1 MNSEFRG
8 TGVAIV
14 TPFNSDKT
22 IDFQGLENLVNYLI
36 LGGVDYL
43 VVQGTTGESATLS
56 KAEKVK
62 VLDFVHDK
70 TADRVPLVFGIGGNN
85 TMAVADDIKFYD
97 SSKFDA
103 ILSVV
108 PYYNKPTQEGI
119 YQHYKHLANVATKP
133 IILYNVP
140 GRSVVNMT
148 AKTTLRLAN
157 DFNNLIA
164 VKEASGDLNQIK
176 EIIDRCPANFL
187 VISGD
192 DPITVP
198 IIELG
203 GDGVISVVANAL
215 PKSFSKMVNQAFEG
229 KSAAAQETQNS
240 FEDITELMFA
250 EGNPAGVKA
259 ALNILGI
266 HGADVRLP
274 LVKMSDAGYAKM
286 RTELEKIGE
295 LANA

>member
-1 MNSEFRG
+1 MNSKFKG

-14 TPFNSDKT
+14 TPFKT
-22 IDFQGLENLVNYLI
+22 DFSIDYQGLKKLVNYLVD
-36 LGGVDYL
+36 GGVDYL
-43 VVQGTTGESATLS
+43 VVQGTTGESPVLS
-56 KAEKVK
+56 KQEKAEL
-62 VLDFVHDK
+62 LDFVYK
-70 TADRVPLVFGIGGNN
+70 INAGRLPIVFGIGGNN
-85 TMAVADDIKFYD
+85 TAAVSEDMSYFD
-97 SSKFDA
+97 SSKFEA

-119 YQHYKHLANVATKP
+119 YQHYKHLAGVAPKP

-148 AKTTLRLAN
+148 AETTLRLASE
-157 DFNNLIA
+157 FKNLIG

-176 EIIDRCPANFL
+176 EIIDGRPDNFL

-198 IIELG
+198 IIHLG

-215 PKSFSKMVNQAFEG
+215 PKSFSEMVTSAMVGDVEG
-229 KSAAAQETQNS
+229 PQKAQNS
-240 FEDITELMFA
+240 FEDITNLMFN

-259 ALNILGI
+259 ALDVLNLC
-266 HGADVRLP
+266 GAEVRLP
-274 LVKMSDAGYAKM
+274 LVRMSEDGYNQM
-286 RTELEKIGE
+286 RVELENLGE
-295 LANA
+295 IANA

>member
-1 MNSEFRG
+1 MNSKFRG

-22 IDFQGLENLVNYLI
+22 IDYSGLEKLVNHLI
-36 LGGVDYL
+36 EGGVDYL

-56 KAEKVK
+56 KEEKVK
-62 VLDFVHDK
+62 VLDFVHEK
-70 TADRVPLVFGIGGNN
+70 TDGRVPLVFGIGGNN
-85 TMAVADDIKFYD
+85 TMAVADDMGYYD
-97 SSKFDA
+97 SSKFEA

-119 YQHYKHLANVATKP
+119 YRHYKYLAGVAPKP

-148 AKTTLRLAN
+148 AETTLRLAN
-157 DFNNLIA
+157 EFDNLIA
-164 VKEASGDLNQIK
+164 VKEASGDLTQIK
-176 EIIDRCPANFL
+176 EIIDNRPDNFL

-192 DPITVP
+192 DPITIP
-198 IIELG
+198 IIHLG

-215 PKSFSKMVNQAFEG
+215 PKSFSNMVNQALEG
-229 KSAAAQETQNS
+229 NCTAVQVAQNS
-240 FEDITELMFA
+240 FEDITDLMFL

-259 ALNILGI
+259 ALHILGV
-266 HGADVRLP
+266 HGVDVRLP

-286 RTELEKIGE
+286 RTELEKMGE
-295 LANA
+295 LANV

>member
-1 MNSEFRG
+1 MNSKFRG

-22 IDFQGLENLVNYLI
+22 IDYSGLEKLVNHLI
-36 LGGVDYL
+36 EGGVDYL

-56 KAEKVK
+56 KEEKVK
-62 VLDFVHDK
+62 VLDFVHEK
-70 TADRVPLVFGIGGNN
+70 TDGRVPLVFGIGGNN
-85 TMAVADDIKFYD
+85 TMAVADDMGYYD
-97 SSKFDA
+97 SSKFEA

-119 YQHYKHLANVATKP
+119 YQHYKYIAGVAPKP

-148 AKTTLRLAN
+148 AETTLRLAN
-157 DFNNLIA
+157 EIDNLIA
-164 VKEASGDLNQIK
+164 VKEASGDLTQIK
-176 EIIDRCPANFL
+176 EIIDNRPDNFL

-192 DPITVP
+192 DPITIP
-198 IIELG
+198 IIHLG

-215 PKSFSKMVNQAFEG
+215 PKSFSNMVNQALEG
-229 KSAAAQETQNS
+229 NFTTAQVAQNS
-240 FEDITELMFA
+240 FEDITDLMFL

-259 ALNILGI
+259 ALHILGV
-266 HGADVRLP
+266 HGVDVRLP
-274 LVKMSDAGYAKM
+274 LVKMSGAGYAKM
-286 RTELEKIGE
+286 CTELEKMGE
-295 LANA
+295 LANV

>member
-1 MNSEFRG
+1 MNSKFRG

-14 TPFNSDKT
+14 TPFNIDKS
-22 IDFQGLENLVNYLI
+22 IDFAGLENLVNHLI

-56 KAEKVK
+56 KEEKVK
-62 VLDFVHDK
+62 VLDFVHEK
-70 TADRVPLVFGIGGNN
+70 TDGRVPLVFGIGGNN
-85 TMAVADDIKFYD
+85 TLAVANDIKFYD

-119 YQHYKHLANVATKP
+119 YQHYKHLASVATKP

-148 AKTTLRLAN
+148 AETTLRLAN
-157 DFNNLIA
+157 EFDNLIA

-198 IIELG
+198 IIALG

-215 PKSFSKMVNQAFEG
+215 PKSFSNMVNQALEG
-229 KSAAAQETQNS
+229 NCTAAQVAQNS
-240 FEDITELMFA
+240 FEDITDLMFL

-259 ALNILGI
+259 ALHILGV
-266 HGADVRLP
+266 HGVDVRLP

-286 RTELEKIGE
+286 RTELVKMGE
-295 LANA
+295 LANV